1 MQVKHVGSL
10 RSRIWNLFGAATGNH
25 AKAGMTAALLLAAM
39 ASMNLAHASAL
50 DQFKTFVATTKAA
63 RGEFTQRQVKK
74 AGSAKVPPVSS
85 GTFVF
90 ARPGK
95 FIWSYT
101 KPYEQVLHADGDLL
115 HIYDKDLNQ
124 VTVKKLGDALG
135 SSPAAILFGSNDL
148 DKNFTLTDGGTRD
161 GLEWLNA
168 TPKAKDTS
176 FEQISIGLRNGV
188 PEAME
193 LRDTFGQ
200 TSLLAFT
207 KFEKNPNLPAQQ
219 FKFVVPQGADVFKN

>member
-1 MQVKHVGSL
+1 MSALALSLAFAGHVQ
-10 RSRIWNLFGAATGNH
+10 AT
-25 AKAGMTAALLLAAM
+25 
-39 ASMNLAHASAL
+39 AL
-50 DQFKTFVATTKAA
+50 DQFKSFAATTKAA

-74 AGSAKVPPVSS
+74 TDSGKAALPST

-95 FIWSYT
+95 FIWTYV
-101 KPYEQVLHADGDLL
+101 KPYEQLLQADGDQLY
-115 HIYDKDLNQ
+115 IYDKDLNQ

-148 DKNFTLTDGGTRD
+148 EKNFTLSEAPARD

-168 TPKAKDTS
+168 APKAKDS
-176 FEQISIGLRNGV
+176 QFQQISIGLRNGA

-193 LRDTFGQ
+193 LRDSFGQ
-200 TSLLAFT
+200 TSVLKFQ
-207 KFEKNPNLPAQQ
+207 KFEKNPPLGAQQ
-219 FKFVVPQGADVFKN
+219 FKFVVPKGADVFKN

>member
-1 MQVKHVGSL
+1 MLKNPVGCLL
-10 RSRIWNLFGAATGNH
+10 RARRAVCAA
-25 AKAGMTAALLLAAM
+25 AAIVVVAVACP
-39 ASMNLAHASAL
+39 ASAHAAAL
-50 DQFKTFVATTKAA
+50 DQFKSFVASTKAA
-63 RGEFTQRQVKK
+63 KGDFTQRLIKK
-74 AGSAKVPPVSS
+74 TNGPAKVQPVSS

-95 FIWSYT
+95 FIWTYS
-101 KPYEQVLHADGDLL
+101 KPYTQVLHADGDLL

-124 VTVKKLGDALG
+124 VTQKKLGDALG

-148 DKNFTLTDGGTRD
+148 DKNFTLAEGGTRD

-176 FEQISIGLRNGV
+176 FELISIGLRNGV

-200 TSLLAFT
+200 TSVLAF
-207 KFEKNPNLPAQQ
+207 KNFEKNPVLPAQQ